1 MLAIRLV
8 HGTSD
13 RATSHLATL
22 RLYERLPNEDKEIQL
37 YEGYEHGESF
47 DEFPS

>member
-1 MLAIRLV
+1 
-8 HGTSD
+8 
-13 RATSHLATL
+13 LATL